1 MTLPISLLYVDDIVL
16 TGSSPTLLNNIVAHL
31 RAEFA
36 VKDMGE
42 LRFFLG
48 IDIKRT
54 SAGFFLFQ
62 ERYADDILEHAGM
75 TQCKPV
81 STPIDSKGKLSADG
95 ATIEDPASY
104 RSLACVMMYLTIT
117 WPDLAFAV
125 QQACLHMH
133 DLKAPHLAM
142 LKRILRYLR
151 RTTSLGLHL
160 QATNELS
167 ITAYSDAD
175 WAGCPDT

>member
-1 MTLPISLLYVDDIVL
+1 VDDIVL
-16 TGSSPTLLNNIVAHL
+16 TGSNPVLLNNIVAHL

-54 SAGFFLFQ
+54 SAGFFLSQ
-62 ERYADDILEHAGM
+62 ERYTDDILQRPCM

-95 ATIEDPASY
+95 AAIEDPASY
-104 RSLACVMMYLTIT
+104 RSLAGALM
-117 WPDLAFAV
+117 
-125 QQACLHMH
+125 
-133 DLKAPHLAM
+133 
-142 LKRILRYLR
+142 
-151 RTTSLGLHL
+151 
-160 QATNELS
+160 
-167 ITAYSDAD
+167 
-175 WAGCPDT
+175 